1 MEFLGLS
8 ESTIRLSFFIGI
20 FIIMALLEAWLPRRK
35 RRFSRVK
42 RWTTNFAIIFTNFIA
57 VFLVGLIVPITAVL
71 SAIWA
76 QQNGFGLF
84 NLINMPI
91 GLVYILGFLALDLTI
106 WTQHLVFHKVPILWR
121 LHRVHHSDEE
131 IDASTAL
138 RFHPIEIVLS
148 IFIKALV
155 VILLGAPVILVVIFE
170 IILNG
175 SAMFN
180 HANYKLPLWLDR
192 ILRTFIVTPDMHR
205 IHHSVHHKET
215 DSNYGF
221 ALSIWD
227 HIFRTYIA
235 QPKDGHEKMK
245 IGLQWQDGASTR
257 LFWSL
262 KLPFVNPP
270 ASKKENSELVKTDRK
285 PS

>member
-1 MEFLGLS
+1 MTFFGFS
-8 ESTIRLSFFIGI
+8 EGTVRLSFFIGI
-20 FIIMALLEAWLPRRK
+20 FLIMALLEAGFPRRE
-35 RRFSRVK
+35 RRFKRSK
-42 RWTTNFAIIFTNFIA
+42 RWTVNFAIIATNYIA
-57 VFLVGLIVPITAVL
+57 VLAVSFVIPVTAVI

-76 QQNGFGLF
+76 QKNGFGLF
-84 NLINMPI
+84 NIFNWPK
-91 GLVYILGFLALDLTI
+91 GLEYLLSFLVLDFAI
-106 WTQHLVFHKVPILWR
+106 WMQHLVFHKVPILWR

-148 IFIKALV
+148 IFIKSFV
-155 VILLGAPVILVVIFE
+155 VILIGAPVIMVVIFE

-180 HANYKLPLWLDR
+180 HANYRLPLWLDR
-192 ILRTFIVTPDMHR
+192 ILRIFIVTPDMHR

-227 HIFRTYIA
+227 HIFRTYID
-235 QPKDGHEKMK
+235 QPKDGHDKMK
-245 IGLQWQDGASTR
+245 IGLEWQDGSSTKIA
-257 LFWSL
+257 WAL
-262 KLPFVNPP
+262 KLPFSNPP
-270 ASKKENSELVKTDRK
+270 ATKETNKN
-285 PS
+285 